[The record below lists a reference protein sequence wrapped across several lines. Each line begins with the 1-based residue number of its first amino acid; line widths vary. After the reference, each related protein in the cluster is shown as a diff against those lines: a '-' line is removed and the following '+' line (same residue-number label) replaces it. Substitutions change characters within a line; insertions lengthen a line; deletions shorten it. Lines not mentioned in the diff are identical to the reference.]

1 MAKITVKEIKD
12 DALISVEV
20 NKSFYFMVKNAL
32 FYLFKESDRTEQ
44 EREAVL
50 KELMNRNYNDMTH
63 WEQSFYTLTL
73 LLAEIE
79 RQWGSGNGYILM
91 KQYTMAITFHP
102 RPSQ

>member
-12 DALISVEV
+12 DALISVEI
-20 NKSFYFMVKNAL
+20 NKSFYFMVKSAL
-32 FYLFKESDRTEQ
+32 FYLFKESDRTEE

-50 KELMNRNYNDMTH
+50 KSLMNKNYNDMTH

-79 RQWGSGNGYILM
+79 RQAVEKDLFNDVEVDLPDEPV
-91 KQYTMAITFHP
+91 KN
-102 RPSQ
+102 